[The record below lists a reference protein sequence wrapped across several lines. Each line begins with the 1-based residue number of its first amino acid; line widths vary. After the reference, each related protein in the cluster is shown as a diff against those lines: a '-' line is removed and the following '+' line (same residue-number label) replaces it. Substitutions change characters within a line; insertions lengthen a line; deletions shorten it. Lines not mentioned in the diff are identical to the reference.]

1 MPKVVIA
8 DVNLNDTT
16 AWDGEQS
23 MLPPGEYLFEV
34 VDCTIKP
41 PKKEGQFAQLE
52 FDLEVVAGADS
63 DQSNGSQKKHWL
75 SLSPKAAGRVRN
87 MIDAC
92 GVPIEADGGFDSD
105 NFKTTRFI
113 AESYEDSYDKPD
125 LATGEVT
132 AKVTSK
138 LRKERPESEGWSSG
152 EAAPAAE
159 QPAASTPPAATAAP
173 AAAST
178 APVKR
183 TPAAAARPAASQTT
197 PTTVATSLPRR
208 PPVPP
213 TRRA

>member
-8 DVNLNDTT
+8 DVNLHETT

-23 MLPPGEYLFEV
+23 MLPPGEYLFDV

-41 PKKEGQFAQLE
+41 PKKDGQFAQLE

-63 DQSNGSQKKHWL
+63 DQSNGTQKKHWL

-92 GVPIEADGGFDSD
+92 GVPIDADGGFDSD
-105 NFKTTRFI
+105 NFKNTRFI

-125 LATGEVT
+125 LATGET
-132 AKVTSK
+132 KAIVTSK
-138 LRKERPESEGWSSG
+138 IRKERPESEGWSSG
-152 EAAPAAE
+152 EAAPAVE
-159 QPAASTPPAATAAP
+159 QPVATAAP

-183 TPAAAARPAASQTT
+183 TPAAAARPAASQPATPQTT